1 MRLYKLLKDTPTIK
15 AGTIFREVVS
25 DYDGAREL
33 ARITPIGAKTSP
45 QFTIQDID
53 NFDEWFE
60 EIKTR
65 QIITLY
71 SQPVLRL
78 RKGDRIMSE
87 TEGYK
92 GKLKLCKKYKDAN
105 ELQANLQKFW
115 QSIPREK
122 RNKFYQDVE
131 EIDDYE
137 LEDNGY
143 VIIDGNC
150 IYKIELDKEFDMDS
164 NFVEVAKTQD
174 DTYEFITWFYNSST
188 DLQEMLQK
196 GFNQAE
202 KGNDKCFKDGREI

>member
-1 MRLYKLLKDTPTIK
+1 
-15 AGTIFREVVS
+15 
-25 DYDGAREL
+25 
-33 ARITPIGAKTSP
+33 
-45 QFTIQDID
+45 
-53 NFDEWFE
+53 
-60 EIKTR
+60 
-65 QIITLY
+65 
-71 SQPVLRL
+71 
-78 RKGDRIMSE
+78 MSE

-150 IYKIELDKEFDMDS
+150 IYKVELDKEFDVYD
-164 NFVEVAKTQD
+164 NFVEVTQVQD
-174 DTYEFITWFYNSST
+174 GVYEFITWFYNGST

-196 GFNQAE
+196 GLDQTRNSTE
-202 KGNDKCFKDGREI
+202 DVL